1 MQKIDAQPDEQA
13 ANRLGFQGQHTPEE
27 TLEPQCLGQKKC
39 HEIAD
44 AG

>member
-1 MQKIDAQPDEQA
+1 MQKTDAQPDEPA

-27 TLEPQCLGQKKC
+27 TLELVSLGQKKC
-39 HEIAD
+39 HEITD